1 MMMLSRPPGTLSED
15 EAAASLFMSK
25 RTLARKLKQERSGF
39 RKVRD
44 EILSQQ
50 TATYLRDSQLSIEAI
65 AALMNYHDSA
75 NFRRAFK
82 RWFDQSPEQFRQNVR
97 SQTVHPHD

>member
-1 MMMLSRPPGTLSED
+1 
-15 EAAASLFMSK
+15 
-25 RTLARKLKQERSGF
+25 
-39 RKVRD
+39 
-44 EILSQQ
+44 
-50 TATYLRDSQLSIEAI
+50 LRDSQLSIEAI

-75 NFRRAFK
+75 KFRRAFK